1 MVEEKENESNE
12 EKSFAELFEQTQVR
26 KDFLKPGQKIEATIV
41 KITQDWIFLDLGGK
55 SEGYLD
61 RKELADDNGNLSV
74 KEGDSIEAYFL
85 SSKHNEKLFTMKI
98 GAGDSARTH
107 IEEVWRSGI
116 PIEGVVEK
124 EIKGGFE
131 IKLAGDMRG
140 FCPYSQIDIRRTEN
154 AKDHIGRRLPFR
166 IIEYGERGRNI
177 ILSAR
182 AILEEQKKKDEDARR
197 AELHEGMLVKGT
209 VVSIRDFGA
218 FLDIGGLQGLLP
230 ISEIGWDRVE
240 DIYAR
245 LSVGQAFDVV
255 VAKMD
260 SQNNRISLSLKQT
273 LSDPWNEAGAKY
285 PEGTFHTGT
294 VVRLMKFGAFVN
306 LGPGVDGLLHISKLG
321 KGKRIVHPSDAVQEG
336 QAIEVRIDAIDR
348 DQKRISLSIPEAEA
362 LEDATRKIEKIP
374 EDGYHEYVG
383 EVPTSLGSL
392 GDIMKRK
399 PGKKKKATLDVS
411 QE

>member
-1 MVEEKENESNE
+1 MVEEKKNGSNE
-12 EKSFAELFEQTQVR
+12 EKSFAELFGETEVR
-26 KDFLKPGQKIEATIV
+26 KDFLEPGQKIKAVIV

-61 RKELADDNGNLSV
+61 RKELADENGNLSV
-74 KEGDSIEAYFL
+74 KEGDSIQAYFL
-85 SSKHNEKLFTMKI
+85 SSRHNEKLFTTRI
-98 GAGDSARTH
+98 GAGDSARIH

-116 PIEGVVEK
+116 PIEGVVER

-140 FCPYSQIDIRRTEN
+140 FCPYSQIDIRRAEN
-154 AKDHIGRRLPFR
+154 AKDYVGRRLPFR
-166 IIEYGERGRNI
+166 ITEYGERGRNI

-182 AILEEQKKKDEDARR
+182 AILEEQKKKDEEARK

-245 LSVGQAFDVV
+245 LSVGQTFDVV
-255 VAKMD
+255 IAKMD
-260 SQNNRISLSLKQT
+260 PQNNRVSFSLKQT
-273 LSDPWNEAGAKY
+273 LSDPWNEAEAKY

-321 KGKRIVHPSDAVQEG
+321 KGKRIVHPSDVVKEG
-336 QAIEVRIDAIDR
+336 QVIEVRIDTIDKE
-348 DQKRISLSIPEAEA
+348 QKRISLSIPEAEA
-362 LEDATRKIEKIP
+362 PDDAARKIEKKSA
-374 EDGYHEYVG
+374 DDYQEYVG
-383 EVPTSLGSL
+383 EAPV
-392 GDIMKRK
+392 
-399 PGKKKKATLDVS
+399 
-411 QE
+411 

>member
-1 MVEEKENESNE
+1 MAEEKKNEPNE
-12 EKSFAELFEQTQVR
+12 EKSFAELFEKTEMR
-26 KDFLKPGQKIEATIV
+26 KDFLEPGQKIKATIV

-61 RKELADDNGNLSV
+61 RKELTDENGNLSV

-85 SSKHNEKLFTMKI
+85 SSKHNEKLFTTKI

-140 FCPYSQIDIRRTEN
+140 FCPYSQIDLRRTEN
-154 AKDHIGRRLPFR
+154 AKDYIGRRLAFR

-182 AILEEQKKKDEDARR
+182 AILEEQKKKEEEARK
-197 AELHEGMLVKGT
+197 AELREGMLVKGT

-245 LSVGQAFDVV
+245 LTVGQIMDVV
-255 VAKMD
+255 IMKMD
-260 SQNNRISLSLKQT
+260 PQNNRISFSLKQT

-294 VVRLMKFGAFVN
+294 IVRLTKFGAFVN
-306 LGPGVDGLLHISKLG
+306 LGPGVDGLIHISKLG
-321 KGKRIVHPSDAVQEG
+321 KGKRIAHPSDAVKEG
-336 QAIEVRIDAIDR
+336 QVFVVRIDGIDK
-348 DQKRISLSIPEAEA
+348 DQKRISLAIPEAEA
-362 LEDATRKIEKIP
+362 RDDKTRKSEKESV
-374 EDGYHEYVG
+374 EDFREYVDKAQ
-383 EVPTSLGSL
+383 TSMGSF

-399 PGKKKKATLDVS
+399 LGKKKENDT
-411 QE
+411 

>member
-1 MVEEKENESNE
+1 MVEEKKNE
-12 EKSFAELFEQTQVR
+12 EKSFAELFGETEVR
-26 KDFLKPGQKIEATIV
+26 KDFLEPGQKIEATIV

-61 RKELADDNGNLSV
+61 RKELADENGNLSV

-85 SSKHNEKLFTMKI
+85 SSKHNEKLFTTKI
-98 GAGDSARTH
+98 GAGDSARIH

-131 IKLAGDMRG
+131 IKLVGDMRG
-140 FCPYSQIDIRRTEN
+140 FCPYSQIDIRRAEN
-154 AKDHIGRRLPFR
+154 AKDYVGRRLPFR
-166 IIEYGERGRNI
+166 ITEYGERGRNI
-177 ILSAR
+177 VLSAR
-182 AILEEQKKKDEDARR
+182 VILEEQKKRDEKARK

-240 DIYAR
+240 DIYTR
-245 LSVGQAFDVV
+245 LSVGQTFDVII
-255 VAKMD
+255 AKMD
-260 SQNNRISLSLKQT
+260 PQNNRVSFSLKQT
-273 LSDPWNEAGAKY
+273 LSDPWNEAEAKY

-321 KGKRIVHPSDAVQEG
+321 KGKRIVHPSDVVKEG
-336 QAIEVRIDAIDR
+336 QVMEVRIDTIDKE
-348 DQKRISLSIPEAEA
+348 QKRISLSIPEAEA
-362 LEDATRKIEKIP
+362 RDDAERKIEKKSA
-374 EDGYHEYVG
+374 DDHQEYAG

-392 GDIMKRK
+392 GDIMMRNV
-399 PGKKKKATLDVS
+399 GKKKKS
-411 QE
+411 NG

>member
-1 MVEEKENESNE
+1 MAEEKKNEPNE
-12 EKSFAELFEQTQVR
+12 EKSFAELFEKSEMR
-26 KDFLKPGQKIEATIV
+26 KDFLEPGQKVKAAIV

-61 RKELADDNGNLSV
+61 RKELTDENGNLSV
-74 KEGDSIEAYFL
+74 REGDSIEAYFL
-85 SSKHNEKLFTMKI
+85 SSKHNEKLFTTKI

-140 FCPYSQIDIRRTEN
+140 FCPYSQIDLRRTDN
-154 AKDHIGRRLPFR
+154 AKDYIGRRLAFR

-182 AILEEQKKKDEDARR
+182 AIQEEQKKKEEEARK
-197 AELHEGMLVKGT
+197 AELREGMLVKGT
-209 VVSIRDFGA
+209 VVSVRDFGA

-245 LSVGQAFDVV
+245 LSVGQTMDVV
-255 VAKMD
+255 IMKMD
-260 SQNNRISLSLKQT
+260 PQNNRISLSLKQT
-273 LSDPWNEAGAKY
+273 LSDPWNEAEAKY
-285 PEGTFHTGT
+285 PVGTFHTGT
-294 VVRLMKFGAFVN
+294 IVRLTKFGAFVN
-306 LGPGVDGLLHISKLG
+306 LGPGIDGLLHISKLG
-321 KGKRIVHPSDAVQEG
+321 KGKRIVHPGDVVKLGE
-336 QAIEVRIDAIDR
+336 AIEVRIDTIDR
-348 DQKRISLSIPEAEA
+348 DPKRISLSLPEE
-362 LEDATRKIEKIP
+362 EERDNGTRKIEKTSQ
-374 EDGYHEYVG
+374 DDYRDYAA

-392 GDIMKRK
+392 GDVMKRDAA
-399 PGKKKKATLDVS
+399 KKKKVNT
-411 QE
+411 